1 MPEGRYKPDAS
12 ETEAVDKSKQGIA
25 LQQIMQRRRDEE
37 EKKKRVL
44 DAKRMRK
51 LKAKNLPKAM
61 ELINR
66 AN

>member
-1 MPEGRYKPDAS
+1 
-12 ETEAVDKSKQGIA
+12 
-25 LQQIMQRRRDEE
+25 MQRRRDEE
-37 EKKKRVL
+37 EKKRRVL

-66 AN
+66 ANQSEEQQLLKHLQK